1 MYTGRSDADKHIT
14 FLQILTCDQILL
26 IYNTY
31 CKTCKIVL
39 ILRHQSR
46 MLRCLTADQCCTGL
60 LAPFSNTADDCGNLL
75 RIVLAAC
82 NIIKEEKRFTAGTS
96 HIIHTHSHC
105 INTDRVMFVHKES
118 QFHLCA
124 AAICT

>member
-39 ILRHQSR
+39 ILRHQSG
-46 MLRCLTADQCCTGL
+46 MLCGLTAYQCCVRL
-60 LAPFSNTADDCGNLL
+60 LTALCHALYDGSDLLGN
-75 RIVLAAC
+75 IASTC
-82 NIIKEEKRFTAGTS
+82 DIIQEK
-96 HIIHTHSHC
+96 
-105 INTDRVMFVHKES
+105 
-118 QFHLCA
+118 
-124 AAICT
+124 